1 MSKVYIL
8 YKEDIFSNEEN
19 VNVVAVFSSYSA
31 LVTWLDVK
39 VCKVQKLG
47 THRQLEVKSAGWF
60 GTPSKESVC
69 YSYEAFDVFGEH
81 SHKTN
86 TINFN

>member
-1 MSKVYIL
+1 MKVYTL
-8 YKEDIFSNEEN
+8 YSSKTDRDVFVE
-19 VNVVAVFSSYSA
+19 AVFSSYSA

-39 VCKVQKLG
+39 VCNVQELG
-47 THRQLEVKSAGWF
+47 THSQLEDQSAGWF
-60 GTPSKESVC
+60 DTPSKDGVY
-69 YSYEAFDVFGEH
+69 YSYEAHDVIGEH

>member
-8 YKEDIFSNEEN
+8 YSSRTDGDAFVEG
-19 VNVVAVFSSYSA
+19 VFSSYSA
-31 LVTWLDVK
+31 LVTWLEVR
-39 VCKVQKLG
+39 VCKVQELG
-47 THRQLEVKSAGWF
+47 TRSQLEDQSAGWF
-60 GTPSKESVC
+60 DTPSKEGVY
-69 YSYEAFDVFGEH
+69 YSYEAFDVVGEH